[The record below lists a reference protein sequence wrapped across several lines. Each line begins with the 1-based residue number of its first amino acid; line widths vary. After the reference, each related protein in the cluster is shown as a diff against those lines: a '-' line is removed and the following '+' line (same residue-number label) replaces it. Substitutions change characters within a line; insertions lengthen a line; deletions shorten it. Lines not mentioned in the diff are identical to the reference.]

1 MLLLYSTLWSGN
13 GRRAPYCGL
22 TSDSCRQTFGRSK
35 CDMIVCHGVCG
46 IGRCI
51 EVVFAANVRKWEGMV
66 RDDER
71 ELEKLK
77 KEEQKMMKVTVGA
90 LSESHSCV

>member
-1 MLLLYSTLWSGN
+1 MTV
-13 GRRAPYCGL
+13 
-22 TSDSCRQTFGRSK
+22 
-35 CDMIVCHGVCG
+35 VCHGVCG

-77 KEEQKMMKVTVGA
+77 KEEQKMMKVTVETV
-90 LSESHSCV
+90 SEPHSCVEIVILIALRKIRLSDVCTGTLDKMSAISDRHPVQ